1 MAGGGGGGAGAR
13 GSDRAGAGAARSP
26 TTTAA
31 IQTTIQSIKE
41 VVGGHSD
48 ADILDTLR
56 ESNMDPNE
64 TAQKLLNQGPLSS
77 PLFPRSGSPRL
88 DRSRTGAGS

>member
-1 MAGGGGGGAGAR
+1 MAGGGAR
-13 GSDRAGAGAARSP
+13 GGSDRAGAARSP
-26 TTTAA
+26 TTTTA
-31 IQTTIQSIKE
+31 IQSTIQSIKE

-64 TAQKLLNQGPLSS
+64 TAQKLLNQGLPPLSLC
-77 PLFPRSGSPRL
+77 PVTPRSGSPW
-88 DRSRTGAGS
+88 SISCRTGS